1 MYDKTGSC
9 DSEDNK
15 KQNGW
20 FVGWIQK
27 EKQKIIFANYLEDD
41 ENLDYSGGKLAKD
54 KARVR
59 LVELITN
66 Q

>member
-1 MYDKTGSC
+1 MHGKTGSR
-9 DSEDNK
+9 DSKDNK

-20 FVGWIQK
+20 FIGWIQK

-41 ENLDYSGGKLAKD
+41 ENLDYSGGKLAKNQ
-54 KARVR
+54 ARVR
-59 LVELITN
+59 LVELIAN

>member
-1 MYDKTGSC
+1 MSLEC
-9 DSEDNK
+9 
-15 KQNGW
+15 
-20 FVGWIQK
+20 FLAK

-54 KARVR
+54 QARVR

>member
-1 MYDKTGSC
+1 MSLEC
-9 DSEDNK
+9 
-15 KQNGW
+15 
-20 FVGWIQK
+20 FLAK